1 MKLQLET
8 KAAELKSNIA
18 ERASMLAEIC
28 MRLTEVIKAAPNGIP
43 TGTLYA
49 LLIAHGCTKSQF
61 DSIVDVLLR
70 VGVVHRNGYVLIAN
84 RNN

>member
-18 ERASMLAEIC
+18 EQTSMLAEIC
-28 MRLTEVIKAAPNGIP
+28 MGLAETIKAAPNGIP

-49 LLIAHGCTKSQF
+49 LLMPHGCTKSQF

-70 VGVVHRNGYVLIAN
+70 VGDIRCNGHILIAN